1 MQAIKGMT
9 DIMLEI
15 QGREFPLPIRLLLAV
30 TENFPSS
37 WPYAEN
43 KYGALADA
51 IIALHIPSLQQALA
65 TSHALTFKQEV
76 AIWKSG
82 TLETRRILL
91 DRPGFVNRLGGRIIR
106 EILAMDDIAMLEK
119 VARKLRLP
127 ENPRDLGST
136 RALNKETAKELIRV
150 LAIHPA
156 QNVRQALLSN
166 DGIPYI
172 YLKELPQSY

>member
-1 MQAIKGMT
+1 MT
-9 DIMLEI
+9 DIILEI
-15 QGREFPLPIRLLLAV
+15 QGREFPLSIKLLLGIA
-30 TENFPSS
+30 ENFPCN

-51 IIALHIPSLQQALA
+51 IMDLHIPSLQQALA
-65 TSHALTFKQEV
+65 TSHSLTFKQEV
-76 AIWKSG
+76 GLWKSG
-82 TLETRRILL
+82 DLGTRRILL

-127 ENPRDLGST
+127 ENPRNLGST
-136 RALNKETAKELIRV
+136 RALDEETAKELIRV

-166 DGIPYI
+166 KGIPGI
-172 YLKELPQSY
+172 YFKELNKSY